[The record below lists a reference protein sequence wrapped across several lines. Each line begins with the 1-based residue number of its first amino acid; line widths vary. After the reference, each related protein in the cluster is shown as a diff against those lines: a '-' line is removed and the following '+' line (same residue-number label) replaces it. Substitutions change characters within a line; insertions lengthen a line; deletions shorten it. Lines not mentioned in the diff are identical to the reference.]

1 MGEVFPTPLG
11 IVSDISGKKVTV
23 VVDGELK
30 VTGRTLKVGKE
41 YMGNSRG
48 ELVEGDYVGEMN
60 SDSYPIYVQDEKENV
75 NEILTT
81 ENQVGDAISEDTLF
95 IRIPDYIEV

>member
-1 MGEVFPTPLG
+1 
-11 IVSDISGKKVTV
+11 
-23 VVDGELK
+23 
-30 VTGRTLKVGKE
+30 
-41 YMGNSRG
+41 
-48 ELVEGDYVGEMN
+48 MN

-81 ENQVGDAISEDTLF
+81 ENQVGYAISEDTLF

>member
-41 YMGNSRG
+41 YMCNSRG
-48 ELVEGDYVGEMN
+48 ELVEGDYVG
-60 SDSYPIYVQDEKENV
+60 EKENV

-81 ENQVGDAISEDTLF
+81 ENQVGYAISEDTLF

>member
-41 YMGNSRG
+41 YMANSRG

-60 SDSYPIYVQDEKENV
+60 SDSYLRSGREGERERD
-75 NEILTT
+75 
-81 ENQVGDAISEDTLF
+81 
-95 IRIPDYIEV
+95 PDHREPGGLCHF

>member
-1 MGEVFPTPLG
+1 M
-11 IVSDISGKKVTV
+11 SDISGKKVTV
-23 VVDGELK
+23 VVDGEYK

-60 SDSYPIYVQDEKENV
+60 SDSYPIYIVDDDNNV

-81 ENQVGDAISEDTLF
+81 ENQIGYAISEDTLF
-95 IRIPDYIEV
+95 VRIPDYIEV